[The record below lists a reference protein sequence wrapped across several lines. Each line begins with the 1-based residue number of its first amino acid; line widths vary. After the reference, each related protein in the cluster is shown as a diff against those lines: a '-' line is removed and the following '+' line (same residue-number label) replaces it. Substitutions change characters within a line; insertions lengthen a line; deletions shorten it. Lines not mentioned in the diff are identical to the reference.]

1 MAVVHIEIDHQ
12 LKQEASEVLAELGM
26 NLSMG
31 IEIFLKE
38 VVNKKEL
45 PFQLNISEL
54 ELSILEIK
62 HGMATKVDSV
72 DALLENLNDNL

>member
-45 PFQLNISEL
+45 SFQLNISEL

-62 HGMATKVDSV
+62 HGMATKVASV